1 MELKVK
7 SLLIALVLG
16 DGSLIE
22 QKKYKPKNKRNVVLE
37 IQHGCKQEEYIKY
50 KANIC
55 RRLTGTLCK
64 IKKVEYK
71 RTKING
77 ISIGSSYG
85 FKFTSG
91 HRYYKVLR
99 KWLYPNDKK
108 HFRRKYLNY
117 LNAEGIAIWYMDD
130 GCTYIDKRRWKS
142 FQGSCE
148 FSTHVDKEEA
158 EMLKT
163 YFLEKWNL
171 KFYLHKVK
179 PGYNIRCYNKEAL
192 KFINLIKPFV
202 PDCMAYKVTIP
213 NEFIHELE
221 TCQNDT
227 MI

>member
-22 QKKYKPKNKRNVVLE
+22 HKKYKPKNKRNVVLE
-37 IQHGCKQEEYIKY
+37 IQHGYKQEEYIKY

-77 ISIGSSYG
+77 VSIASTYG

-99 KWLYPNDKK
+99 K
-108 HFRRKYLNY
+108 
-117 LNAEGIAIWYMDD
+117 
-130 GCTYIDKRRWKS
+130 
-142 FQGSCE
+142 
-148 FSTHVDKEEA
+148 
-158 EMLKT
+158 
-163 YFLEKWNL
+163 
-171 KFYLHKVK
+171 
-179 PGYNIRCYNKEAL
+179 
-192 KFINLIKPFV
+192 
-202 PDCMAYKVTIP
+202 
-213 NEFIHELE
+213 
-221 TCQNDT
+221 
-227 MI
+227 